1 MLTIEHKTRMKQLA
15 RQASIGHYCAVAVVI
30 LLVAILNYI
39 MWQYESDTR
48 FETLETLL
56 LRFLRPAVTF
66 GTIGLALS
74 LAMDHHTM
82 RVLKKLE
89 YYKN

>member
-1 MLTIEHKTRMKQLA
+1 MLTVEHKTRMTQLA
-15 RQASIGHYCAVAVVI
+15 RQASIGHSCAVVVVI
-30 LLVAILNYI
+30 LLVAILNYL

-56 LRFLRPAVTF
+56 LPFLRPVVTF
-66 GTIGLALS
+66 GTIGFALS
-74 LAMDHHTM
+74 LALDHHTM
-82 RVLKKLE
+82 RVLRKLK